1 MAIKRKTLGSYPY
14 LSVLFSTTM
23 ALLVIGIFGV
33 LLIFANKLS
42 TLIKENIELHVY
54 LNQDLTRND
63 EQVILKRFYFQ
74 DYVAVKNN
82 VRQVFYIPKD
92 SAAARFTRETGEEFV
107 QFLGSNP
114 LRNAYRI
121 RIHFDFS
128 DKMLLRRIKSEI
140 EQIPGIY
147 EVSYTESLVESI
159 NSNINK
165 ISLILL
171 GFAIL
176 LILIIYVLINSSIKL
191 ALYSQRFLI
200 RSMQLVGA
208 NGWFIQGPF
217 LIRALLHGLLS
228 GFLAS
233 LLLVVVLQYAY
244 SQIPELQILENIE
257 QILIL
262 DAGLIIF
269 GGLIGFVCSFIAVNK
284 YIKMSLNE
292 LY

>member
-1 MAIKRKTLGSYPY
+1 MTIKRKTLGSYPY

-42 TLIKENIELHVY
+42 TIIKENIELHVY
-54 LNQDLTRND
+54 LNQGLSTSD
-63 EQVILKRFYFQ
+63 EQSILRRFYYQ
-74 DYVAVKNN
+74 DYVAEKRQ
-82 VRQVFYIPKD
+82 VRQIFFIPKD
-92 SAAARFTRETGEEFV
+92 SAAARFTRETGEDFV

-121 RIHFDFS
+121 RIHSDFS
-128 DKMLLRRIKSEI
+128 DKMLLRRIKSEL
-140 EQIPGIY
+140 EKIPGVF

-159 NSNINK
+159 NANSYK
-165 ISLILL
+165 LSLILI
-171 GFAIL
+171 GFAVL
-176 LILIIYVLINSSIKL
+176 LILIIYILINNSIKL

-208 NGWFIQGPF
+208 NSWFIQSPF
-217 LIRALLHGLLS
+217 LIRAFLFGLLA
-228 GFLAS
+228 GFIAS
-233 LLLVVVLQYAY
+233 LLLFGVLQYAY
-244 SQIPELQILENIE
+244 TQIPELQILENID

-262 DAGLIIF
+262 DSGLIGF
-269 GGLIGFVCSFIAVNK
+269 GGLIGLVCSFIAVNK

>member
-54 LNQDLTRND
+54 LNQDLTPAE
-63 EQVILKRFYFQ
+63 EQKILKRFYFQ
-74 DYVAVKNN
+74 DYVAQKNN
-82 VRQVFYIPKD
+82 IKQIFYIPKD

-107 QFLGSNP
+107 QFLGNNP
-114 LRNAYRI
+114 LRDAYRI
-121 RIHFDFS
+121 RINSEFS

-140 EQIPGIY
+140 EQIAGVY

-159 NSNINK
+159 NTNINK
-165 ISLILL
+165 ISLILI
-171 GFAIL
+171 GFAML
-176 LILIIYVLINSSIKL
+176 LIFIIYVLINSSIKL

-217 LIRALLHGLLS
+217 LIRAFLHGVLA

-233 LLLVVVLQYAY
+233 LLLFGVLQYAY

-257 QILIL
+257 QVLIL
-262 DAGLIIF
+262 NGGLIVF

-284 YIKMSLNE
+284 YIRMSLNE

>member
-54 LNQDLTRND
+54 LNQDLTPAE
-63 EQVILKRFYFQ
+63 EQKILKRFYFQ
-74 DYVAVKNN
+74 DYVAQKNN
-82 VRQVFYIPKD
+82 IKQIFYIPKD

-107 QFLGSNP
+107 QFLGNNP
-114 LRNAYRI
+114 LRDAYRI
-121 RIHFDFS
+121 RINSEFS

-140 EQIPGIY
+140 EQIAGVY

-159 NSNINK
+159 NTNINK
-165 ISLILL
+165 ISLILI
-171 GFAIL
+171 GFAML
-176 LILIIYVLINSSIKL
+176 LIFIIYVLINSSIKL

-217 LIRALLHGLLS
+217 LIRAFLHGVLA

-233 LLLVVVLQYAY
+233 LLLFGVLQYAY

-257 QILIL
+257 QVLIL
-262 DAGLIIF
+262 NGGLIVF

>member
-1 MAIKRKTLGSYPY
+1 MAIKRKILGSYPY

-42 TLIKENIELHVY
+42 NLIKENIELHVY
-54 LNQDLTRND
+54 LNQDLTRVE
-63 EQVILKRFYFQ
+63 EQIILKRFYNQ
-74 DYVAVKNN
+74 DYVAVKNS
-82 VRQVFYIPKD
+82 VRQIFYISKD

-121 RIHFDFS
+121 RINSDFS

-140 EQIPGIY
+140 EQITGVF

-159 NSNINK
+159 NSNISK
-165 ISLILL
+165 VSLILL
-171 GFAIL
+171 GFAVL
-176 LILIIYVLINSSIKL
+176 LIFVIYILINSSIKL

-217 LIRALLHGLLS
+217 MTRAFLHGILA

-233 LLLVVVLQYAY
+233 LLLVVMLQYTY
-244 SQIPELQILENIE
+244 SQIPELQILENID

-262 DAGLIIF
+262 SSGLVFF
-269 GGLIGFVCSFIAVNK
+269 GGLIGFVCSFISVNK
-284 YIKMSLNE
+284 YLRMSLNE

>member
-1 MAIKRKTLGSYPY
+1 
-14 LSVLFSTTM
+14 M

-54 LNQDLTRND
+54 LNQDLTPNE
-63 EQVILKRFYFQ
+63 EQQILKRFYFQ
-74 DYVAVKNN
+74 DYVAQKKQ
-82 VRQVFYIPKD
+82 VRQIFYIPKD

-107 QFLGSNP
+107 QFLGNNP
-114 LRNAYRI
+114 LRNVYRI
-121 RIHFDFS
+121 RINSEYS

-140 EQIPGIY
+140 EQIPGVY

-159 NSNINK
+159 NSNSNK
-165 ISLILL
+165 IGLILI

-208 NGWFIQGPF
+208 NSWFIQGPF
-217 LIRALLHGLLS
+217 LIRAFLHGLLA

-233 LLLVVVLQYAY
+233 LLLFGVLQYAY

-262 DAGLIIF
+262 DGSLIVF
-269 GGLIGFVCSFIAVNK
+269 GGLIGFVCSFIAVSK